1 MDKQAPFKEA
11 SDEFL
16 NSFLMN
22 VNWAD
27 KFELKRIF
35 SDKEEILSNA
45 RAIPERILCSKT
57 NKHVRL
63 INAMTLKYSTIMAYL
78 KQGDSILDVCSGS
91 GFGANILAKS
101 DYKVTAVDI
110 FTDIIRHR
118 TGIEIYQG
126 NVMAGLNMFKGF
138 NGVTLIDC
146 IEHFTQE
153 AQIKLLS
160 LIRNTLAPDG
170 VLVIDTPH
178 TNISGYGSK
187 NHLWELSWRD
197 FSELVHQCGFK
208 IEKKYQTIWLG
219 DTGIGVTHEYTN
231 NEPEQVDIADQ
242 IIVARLHG

>member
-1 MDKQAPFKEA
+1 MIKQESFKEA

-16 NSFLMN
+16 NSFLSQ

-27 KFELKRIF
+27 KMELRSTF
-35 SDKEEILSNA
+35 SNKEEILSNA
-45 RAIPERILCSKT
+45 RAIPERILWSKT
-57 NKHVRL
+57 SKHVRL

-101 DYKVTAVDI
+101 GYKVTAVDI
-110 FTDIIRHR
+110 FTDIIRYR
-118 TGIEIYQG
+118 KGIEIYQG
-126 NVMAGLNMFKGF
+126 NVMNGLDMFQMF

-153 AQIKLLS
+153 DQIKLLT
-160 LIRNTLAPDG
+160 LVRDTLAPDG

-178 TNISGYGSK
+178 TKRSGYGSK

-197 FSELVHQCGFK
+197 FSELVRSCGFK
-208 IEKKYQTIWLG
+208 INKKYQTAWFG
-219 DTGIGVTHEYTN
+219 DTGMGVTHEYTY
-231 NEPEQVDIADQ
+231 NEPACHEISDQ
-242 IIVARLHG
+242 IIVATHG